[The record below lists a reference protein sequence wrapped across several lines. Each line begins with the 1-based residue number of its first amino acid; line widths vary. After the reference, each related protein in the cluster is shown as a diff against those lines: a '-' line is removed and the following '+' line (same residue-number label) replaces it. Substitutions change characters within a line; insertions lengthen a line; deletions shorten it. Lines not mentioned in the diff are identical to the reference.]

1 MSDGG
6 YAFAALAVDLGF
18 ILRLLTL
25 IMVGVFVCWLAGYA
39 FLLIGAKVM
48 TAWRRRREQ
57 AAYRAEVARGLA
69 DIDRFVQ
76 AHAARTAGSGRP
88 DPDANHDEP

>member
-1 MSDGG
+1 MSYGG

-25 IMVGVFVCWLAGYA
+25 IMLAVIVCWLAGYT
-39 FLLIGAKVM
+39 FSLIGAKVV
-48 TAWRRRREQ
+48 TTWRRRREH

-69 DIDRFVQ
+69 EIDRFVQ
-76 AHAARTAGSGRP
+76 AHAARPAGSGRT

>member
-1 MSDGG
+1 MSYGG

-25 IMVGVFVCWLAGYA
+25 IMLAVLVCWLAGYA
-39 FLLIGAKVM
+39 FLMIGVKVV
-48 TAWRRRREQ
+48 TAWGRRREQ
-57 AAYRAEVARGLA
+57 SAYRAEVARGLA
-69 DIDRFVQ
+69 ELDRFVQ
-76 AHAARTAGSGRP
+76 AHAARTAGSGRA